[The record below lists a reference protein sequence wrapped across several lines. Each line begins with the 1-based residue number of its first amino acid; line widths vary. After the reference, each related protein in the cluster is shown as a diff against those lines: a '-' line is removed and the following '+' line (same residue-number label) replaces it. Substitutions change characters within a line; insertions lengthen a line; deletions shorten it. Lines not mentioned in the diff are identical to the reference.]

1 MVPVVATRLPNTSL
15 LLQLPVSQ
23 TPWTPL
29 QRCAKLQSVTSLLK
43 MRTELKR
50 KPLEVKWLQPLN
62 HDNEFG
68 CAKLL
73 LHQAKKPTNSHQDL
87 FAQRCDVWT
96 LTLNTF
102 TPILNIIQLD
112 FIKTGGQTCLLAM
125 VKKIIITYF
134 FSRVYLRLKYLH
146 MLANF

>member
-73 LHQAKKPTNSHQDL
+73 LHQTKKPTNQDL
-87 FAQRCDVWT
+87 FAQWCDVWT